1 MSAEHATDVD
11 PRADGTHGGVR
22 PAAGS
27 RWSGAR
33 ATVRQWGHAAHGAA
47 GSVWAAVAIV
57 AVFTAQAALLAFTMV
72 ESRYD
77 ETYHRA
83 AIAYFAHG
91 GSPFAPQSPTLTGVG
106 DVERYGSY
114 LYHLLMSVPY
124 RWTDGLPVDTQ
135 VAVLRLITVL
145 MVSGALLVIRRLGRV
160 LGLSGFMANAVVL
173 VVAAVP
179 MTTFLAVT
187 VNYDN
192 LVFLLLPLMWLA
204 AVRLLRADRVDGY
217 GWSLFL
223 VTAALLSISKFS
235 ALPLVA
241 VTGIW
246 VLVQQ
251 LRVARHRRA
260 WGAWRWR
267 PAPVA
272 AALAALVAV
281 AVVVERYGVNLVRYR
296 AVQPDCGDIHP
307 TRICMAW
314 GPWGRNATLDAQFPD
329 EPAGLGG
336 LVSYVSHEWQPRL
349 MSSWTLFPV
358 ATPGGTVSTF
368 GPHVLGVL
376 LVLSVLAAL
385 ALVAAAPRAALST
398 PGAPVLLV
406 ACAAYL
412 VAMLAQNYADFRVL
426 GEPVAVQGRYL
437 QLLLAPMLIL
447 AARSFRALLVM
458 NGGGYATAMRVTAVV
473 LLVGGLSQSAGLIGV
488 LARSTPEWFRETRV
502 TPVVLELRERV
513 QDLVLDDDLV
523 REIRPYT
530 S

>member
-1 MSAEHATDVD
+1 VAPSEGAVAPGTPARE
-11 PRADGTHGGVR
+11 RART
-22 PAAGS
+22 AA
-27 RWSGAR
+27 RR
-33 ATVRQWGHAAHGAA
+33 GAA
-47 GSVWAAVAIV
+47 AVRTASGSVWAAVAIV
-57 AVFTAQAALLAFTMV
+57 VVFTAQASLLAFTMV

-83 AIAYFAHG
+83 AIGYFASG
-91 GSPFAPQSPTLTGVG
+91 GSPFGTQAATLTGVG

-124 RWTDGLPVDTQ
+124 RWTEGLPLETR

-145 MVSGALLVIRRLGRV
+145 MVAGGLLAVRRLGRV
-160 LGLSGFMANAVVL
+160 LGLPGFAANVVVL

-192 LVFLLLPLMWLA
+192 LVFLLLPLMWIA

-223 VTAALLSISKFS
+223 MSAALLSISKFS

-251 LRVARHRRA
+251 LRVGRRRAA

-267 PAPVA
+267 PLPVA
-272 AALAALVAV
+272 AAAGALVAV

-314 GPWGRNATLDAQFPD
+314 GPWGRNAALDAAYPD
-329 EPAGLGG
+329 DPASLGG
-336 LVSYVSHEWQPRL
+336 LLSYVSYEWHPRL
-349 MSSWTLFPV
+349 MSTWTLFPV
-358 ATPGGTVSTF
+358 ATPEGTLSTF
-368 GPHVLGVL
+368 GPHVVGLL
-376 LVLSVLAAL
+376 LVLSVLGVL

-398 PGAPVLLV
+398 PGAAMLLV
-406 ACAAYL
+406 ASAGYL
-412 VAMLAQNYADFRVL
+412 AAMLAQNYADFRVL

-458 NGGGYATAMRVTAVV
+458 NGGGYATAMRVVAGV
-473 LLVGGLSQSAGLIGV
+473 LLVTGLSQSAGLIGI
-488 LARSTPEWFRETRV
+488 LSRSEPEWFRETRL
-502 TPVVLELRERV
+502 TPVVLEVREAVRGIV
-513 QDLVLDDDLV
+513 VDDAVV

-530 S
+530 G